1 VCPLNPARTSIKT
14 KAGNSM
20 YSRTVQFAGFALL
33 AACSNAFAQE
43 WTEAAV
49 LALFDQQSPMRREAQ
64 SATAAVVE
72 SIRGKTLWPNP
83 IAAYSRET
91 VGFTE
96 FIQIEQRLPISKRL
110 GFERQAMEPARAAS
124 EAQGQARIWDARSSL
139 RMAFYRA
146 LSAQQQAEVF
156 RAGLTQIDSIIRLL
170 RAREQEGEGSRYD
183 RVRVE
188 RETADLRAD
197 LALASARARSERAV
211 LAAYLPQQTKL
222 DILTGDLAPR
232 ALPNAKDEV
241 VRQSLTSR
249 AEIRA
254 ESSRLTQLAF
264 EQQAADRLRIPE
276 PMITAGMKR
285 TQVSNGV
292 FNNRNDTGVVFG
304 VSIPL
309 PTFNKGQ
316 TEVARLVAEQSQV
329 QARREVLAQQI
340 TAAVAGAFDVYAA
353 RLDAL
358 SAFDRETRDVGKELL
373 ETARV
378 GYEEG
383 ELGILQV
390 LDAYRID
397 RQTNLRRLELQSSVK
412 EIEIELSRNAG
423 YEVTQ

>member
-1 VCPLNPARTSIKT
+1 
-14 KAGNSM
+14 M
-20 YSRTVQFAGFALL
+20 YPKTVQIAGLALL

-49 LALFDQQSPMRREAQ
+49 LVLFDQQTPMRREAQ

-96 FIQIEQRLPISKRL
+96 FIQIEQQLPTSRRL
-110 GFERQAMEPARAAS
+110 GFERQAMEPARASS

-156 RAGLTQIDSIIRLL
+156 RIGLTQMDSIIGLL
-170 RAREQEGEGSRYD
+170 RTREREGEGSRYD

-197 LALASARARSERAV
+197 LALALARARSERAV
-211 LAAYLPQQTKL
+211 IAAYLPLQTRL
-222 DILTGDLAPR
+222 DTLTGDLAPHVVPTSR
-232 ALPNAKDEV
+232 DEV
-241 VRQSLTSR
+241 IRQSLTNR

-264 EQQAADRLRIPE
+264 QQQAADRLRIPE

-285 TQVSNGV
+285 TQIS
-292 FNNRNDTGVVFG
+292 NNRNDTGVVFG
-304 VSIPL
+304 VSISL

-329 QARREVLAQQI
+329 QARRDVLAQQI
-340 TAAVAGAFDVYAA
+340 TAAVAGAYDVYAA

-358 SAFDRETRDVGKELL
+358 NAFDRETRDIGKELL
-373 ETARV
+373 QTARI

-390 LDAYRID
+390 LDAYRIE
-397 RQTNLRRLELQSSVK
+397 RQTALRRLELQSSVK
-412 EIEIELSRNAG
+412 EIEIELSRHAG